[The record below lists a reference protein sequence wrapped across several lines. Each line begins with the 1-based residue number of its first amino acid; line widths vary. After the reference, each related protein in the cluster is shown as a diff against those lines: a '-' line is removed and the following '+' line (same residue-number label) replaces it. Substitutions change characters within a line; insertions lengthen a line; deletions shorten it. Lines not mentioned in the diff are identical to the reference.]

1 MSSLKSAVRQQLFS
15 SRPLGTFCEC
25 VYEKVH
31 PCVSAPW
38 WYLAPKQSPPAA
50 MDTGQIHT
58 YAHPM
63 QHIHLTT
70 VFNAQFS
77 CVILSVLPIYIPKWK
92 S

>member
-1 MSSLKSAVRQQLFS
+1 MSSLKSAVRQQPFS

-25 VYEKVH
+25 AYEKVH
-31 PCVSAPW
+31 LCVSAPW

-70 VFNAQFS
+70 VQYTIQLCYSLCLTNLHS
-77 CVILSVLPIYIPKWK
+77 
-92 S
+92 